1 MTDPMVAGFMFI
13 LFMVGFILVLLVGV
27 LLSEGLRP
35 WSGDEIDKS
44 YSTRQAHSV
53 WGDKD

>member
-13 LFMVGFILVLLVGV
+13 FFMVGFILVLLVGV

-35 WSGDEIDKS
+35 WSEDEIDKS